1 MSDYSNMT
9 SSEKLI
15 ALIDGELPSEET
27 TTLFYELAQNVELQE
42 EMREQLAMRQLLT
55 TKPLIPPDHLKHKI
69 LLSTGLG
76 SFLSIASAKLSS
88 SALGLIGLSAL
99 RSKAF
104 LMLSSAL
111 IGSLFTLYFTHNP
124 QENTKVSIEETPPIV
139 HLFEIEEPQ
148 SYHLE
153 NNQLKENNKNS
164 NTESKIS
171 TVVPAQAIPNDEL
184 SIDKSADESVP
195 IYNAIEISSVDH
207 LQGNFNQQ
215 LEREFLIN
223 ETQEYKFDEPIFPE
237 FYEQLS
243 LQIRGFTTRSIP
255 ELNIPPLDNP
265 VMNNM
270 AIGLFYKFD
279 KSMQVG
285 IEVGQEN
292 FMQEYHQYEL
302 GSLKR
307 DIKQNYTAFW
317 TGVSFQYNI
326 AEYGHT
332 QKLYPFTRVFL
343 GGTNI
348 GPLLRGMIGIQFDYE
363 NSFSLFTGIEST
375 SLFYRYSG
383 NTFST
388 YKLGLTFGG
397 SVNF

>member
-215 LEREFLIN
+215 LEREFWIN

-292 FMQEYHQYEL
+292 FMQEYHQYEF

-363 NSFSLFTGIEST
+363 NSFSLFIGIEST
-375 SLFYRYSG
+375 SLIYRYSG